1 MKALSRENIYCWSTF
16 SEEHQIDFHS
26 FLLYLIEGN
35 ILIDPLPFSAQ
46 DEKDLLDLGP
56 VAWIIVTNSDHL
68 RAAEQISKE
77 LGVPIYAP
85 AGEEDAFSCRVVR
98 WLKDGDYVAPEL
110 KIFALEGSKT
120 DGELAILFEEKTLIT
135 GDLIRSHEEGKLTLL
150 PDEKLKDKTKAIA
163 SVRRLAELPNL
174 ETVLVG
180 DGWPVLENGQAR
192 LADLLKSLEA

>member
-1 MKALSRENIYCWSTF
+1 MKELPQENIYCWSEF
-16 SEEHQIDFHS
+16 NKEHQLDFHS

-35 ILIDPLPFSAQ
+35 ILVDPLPFAPE
-46 DEKDLLDLGP
+46 DERSLRDLGP

-68 RAAEQISKE
+68 RDAENISKS

-85 AGEEDAFSCRVVR
+85 AGEESDFPCRVVR

-110 KIFALEGSKT
+110 QIFALEGSKT

-150 PDEKLKDKTKAIA
+150 PDEKLKDKAKAIA
-163 SVRRLAELPNL
+163 SVKRLADLPKL
-174 ETVLVG
+174 ETIVVG
-180 DGWPVLENGQAR
+180 DGWPILEDAKAR
-192 LADLLKSLEA
+192 LQDLVKSLEA